1 MKRLYGVWLCMVV
14 MLSASVFAKGVKISL
29 QIKNADGKV
38 VGNSTLLLDQ
48 EHMRI
53 DSEENGEQTRFIFNA
68 VEKKLM
74 ICDMNKK
81 TMTEMT
87 EVDVAELS
95 AQMKKAKDMMN
106 SPEVA
111 EAMKKAREALKDLPE
126 DQRAVA
132 EQYMKGMGMVD
143 DEADEE
149 KPYYEKVGTET
160 VNGKKCTKFVKKSG
174 GKIENEVWVADYAA
188 FGLSRSD
195 FEVYEKIDKF
205 LEQLSATPDDGM
217 SDMFK
222 LKYGKSGKEAAGI
235 PIKIIDYD
243 DKVRI
248 YEVVEVIRIA
258 TQHSDFAPPA
268 GLQKMEMSRS
278 MR

>member
-1 MKRLYGVWLCMVV
+1 MKRLFGVWLCMVV

-29 QIKNADGKV
+29 QTKNADGKV
-38 VGNSTLLLDQ
+38 IGNITLVFDQ
-48 EHMRI
+48 DHMRI
-53 DSEENGEQTRFIFNA
+53 DSEEDGEQTRLIFNA
-68 VEKKLM
+68 AEKKLM

-132 EQYMKGMGMVD
+132 EQYMKGMGMAD
-143 DEADEE
+143 DEADEQEPFFE
-149 KPYYEKVGTET
+149 KAGTET

-174 GKIENEVWVADYAA
+174 GKIESEVWVADYAA
-188 FGLSRSD
+188 FGLSKSD
-195 FEVYEKIDKF
+195 FAVYEKMDKF
-205 LEQLSATPDDGM
+205 LEQLNTTQEDGM
-217 SDMFK
+217 ADMFK
-222 LKYGKSGKEAAGI
+222 LKYGESGEEAAGI
-235 PIKIIDYD
+235 PIKGIDYD
-243 DKVRI
+243 DQVRI
-248 YEVVEVIRIA
+248 YEVTEVTRVA
-258 TQHSDFAPPA
+258 TQPSDFAPPK
-268 GLQKMEMSRS
+268 GFQKMDMSRS